1 MQTKN
6 LKIIILNLP
15 SPPNQRLWR
24 DTAGGFGTAIISQ
37 HKHKRNQES
46 PLHPFLPYASALLS
60 KSAYE
65 FKIIDGQALKLD
77 RSQVL
82 TEVKRENPDVIFSI
96 ISLPSFYQ
104 DLSILSKI
112 KYLLQNVIVIGVGT
126 VCSVMPNEILYR
138 SAIDMVLRNNYPY
151 TSRMLDLIQFLQQ
164 SRNLKNIGNLS
175 FKKNGK
181 IIHTPKKP
189 EPNLGDLP
197 FPEYG
202 FIKLER
208 YETISD
214 IAGKSFAYVPIL
226 ESKGCPYNCIY
237 CPYPLGFGREI
248 MFRPVKAIVE
258 EMKYLRNTH
267 NIKAFLLRGQ
277 TFAYNKKRAMEIC
290 EEIIQSKLDVIWFC
304 ESRVD
309 EVSKELLTNMKR
321 AGCIRIHYGV
331 ETGDPELLKI
341 AKPGVRL
348 QATEKAFKMTKE
360 AGIMT
365 QAHIILGWPNENRQ
379 TLERT
384 RKLILKLNPDEI
396 NLNFLTPYPGTPLY
410 EIAQRNNLLLTTDWT
425 QYTSHTVVMLTK
437 NLSADELYAYRNK
450 IIREFAKQKLQQLFI
465 KDRLFAFKKPKAF
478 ISKAKSL
485 MDRILFPYN

>member
-37 HKHKRNQES
+37 HKHKVNRES
-46 PLHPFLPYASALLS
+46 LHPFLPYASALLS

-65 FKIIDGQALKLD
+65 FKVIDAQALKLD

-82 TEVKRENPDVIFSI
+82 AEVKKENADLVFSV

-104 DLSILSKI
+104 DLCILSEI

-126 VCSVMPNEILYR
+126 ICSVMPNEILYR

-151 TSRMLDLIQFLQQ
+151 ISYMLDLIQSLRQ

-189 EPNLGDLP
+189 EPPLDDLP
-197 FPEYG
+197 FPEYD
-202 FIKLER
+202 FIKLDR
-208 YETISD
+208 YETTSD
-214 IAGKSFAYVPIL
+214 ITGKSFVYVPIL
-226 ESKGCPYNCIY
+226 ESRGCPYNCIY

-248 MFRPVKAIVE
+248 MFRSLKVIVE
-258 EMKYLRNTH
+258 EIKYLRDKF
-267 NIKAFLLRGQ
+267 NIRAFLLRGQ

-290 EEIIQSKLDVIWFC
+290 NEIIRNKLDVIWFC

-360 AGIMT
+360 VGIMT

-384 RKLILKLNPDEI
+384 RKLILKLDPDEI

-410 EIAQRNNLLLTTDWT
+410 EIAQRNNLLLTADWT
-425 QYTSHTVVMLTK
+425 QYTSHTVVMRTK
-437 NLSADELYAYRNK
+437 NLSANELYAYKSR
-450 IIREFAKQKLQQLFI
+450 IIRDFSKQKLQQLFI
-465 KDRLFAFKKPKAF
+465 KDGLSVFKKPQAF
-478 ISKAKSL
+478 IKATSL
-485 MDRILFPYN
+485 VNRILFPYN